1 MRCFR
6 IPVIL
11 SFYLSSF
18 HFFWLLV
25 PKLRKSNRGH
35 REFAKHSVR
44 WNGWILLLNKS
55 VSYRFL
61 LQSKLYYQFSSLQC
75 FEFYP
80 TNHLFYYITLFSKKK
95 GIRPFFYALCLL
107 AIYFHHFSSCLSPFS
122 SFNNLIFRYP

>member
-25 PKLRKSNRGH
+25 PKLRKSNREH

-80 TNHLFYYITLFSKKK
+80 TNHLFNYITLFSKKK
-95 GIRPFFYALCLL
+95 GIRRLSFPPYASLQYIFIIFPLAFLL
-107 AIYFHHFSSCLSPFS
+107 FPPSI
-122 SFNNLIFRYP
+122 I